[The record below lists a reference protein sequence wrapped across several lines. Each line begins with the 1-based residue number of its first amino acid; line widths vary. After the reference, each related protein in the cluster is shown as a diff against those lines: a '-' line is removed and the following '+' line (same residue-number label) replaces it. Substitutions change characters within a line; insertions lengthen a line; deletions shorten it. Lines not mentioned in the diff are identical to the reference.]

1 MTTLATGPR
10 SASLRAPSERTTV
23 LALRWGTVA
32 LAVLA
37 WELVCRG
44 PLADNG
50 YLASPS
56 QVVLTGLPAIAQS
69 EPLAALGHT
78 TARFL
83 AAFAITALLGTL
95 SGLLAG
101 RAHRQTFAGVRDV
114 VSVLYS
120 LPMAPFSPLFVI
132 WLGLGPR
139 SEVAFGVIH
148 GVIPV
153 VLLTMTASAAVP
165 ESYVSAGRAMGAGR
179 LQRLLLVLL
188 PAVTPQLVTALKIGA
203 ALSLLGILLAELMI
217 SVGGVGSFIAS
228 RISSQQGAALDAMV
242 LVVCVG
248 ALAVN
253 AALSAAERRASRWQT
268 QRS

>member
-1 MTTLATGPR
+1 MTALGTSPR
-10 SASLRAPSERTTV
+10 STSLRRPSEGV
-23 LALRWGTVA
+23 AALALRWGTVGV
-32 LAVLA
+32 VLLV
-37 WELVCRG
+37 WELACRG

-50 YLASPS
+50 YLASPTE
-56 QVVLTGLPAIAQS
+56 VVFTGLPEIVRS
-69 EPLAALGHT
+69 EPLQALGHT

-83 AAFAITALLGTL
+83 MAFAITAVLGTVV
-95 SGLLAG
+95 GLLAG

-120 LPMAPFSPLFVI
+120 LPMAPFYPLFVL
-132 WLGLGPR
+132 WLGLGTR

-153 VLLTMTASAAVP
+153 ILLTMTASACVP
-165 ESYVSAGRAMGAGR
+165 ENYVSAGRAMGAGR
-179 LQRLLLVLL
+179 GQRLLWVLL

-203 ALSLLGILLAELMI
+203 ALSLLGVLLAELMI

-228 RISSQQGAALDAMV
+228 RISSQQAAPLNAMV

-253 AALSAAERRASRWQT
+253 AALTSAERRASGWQ
-268 QRS
+268 RHRH